1 MHQDYKKFLNSI
13 LIPLVLVLILWSV
26 KLFEVISGIRLYFFG
41 VYPREWS
48 GFLGIF
54 TSPFVHGT
62 WGHLASN
69 TLPLLILTSIMALF
83 YRKAFLKSLVMITSV
98 DGILAWLFARP
109 SYHIGAS
116 GVVYGLI
123 AFVFWTGIF
132 KKNTKSVVLSLI
144 VLVLYAGSVESIF
157 PGVEKNI
164 SWESH
169 LFGAIVG
176 LITAFLLK
184 SVVEEDEKQF
194 HESPWSNDPSS
205 KSYFLPRDIFE
216 KTKIERY
223 YESLLRESNDLNA
236 GNKDL

>member
-1 MHQDYKKFLNSI
+1 MHQDYRKFLNLI
-13 LIPLVLVLILWSV
+13 LVPLTLVLVLWSA
-26 KLFEVISGIRLYFFG
+26 KLFEVISGIRLYFLG
-41 VYPREWS
+41 IYPREWS

-54 TSPFVHGT
+54 TSPWVHST

-69 TLPLLILTSIMALF
+69 TLPLLVLTTIMALF
-83 YRKAFLKSLVMITSV
+83 YKKAFYQSLVMILLGE
-98 DGILAWLFARP
+98 GIMVWLFARP

-116 GVVYGLI
+116 GVIYGLI

-132 KKNTKSVVLSLI
+132 KKNSKSIVLSLI

-169 LFGAIVG
+169 LFGGIIG

-184 SVVEEDEKQF
+184 SVVEDDEKQF
-194 HESPWSNDPSS
+194 HEPLWSNDPNS
-205 KSYFLPRDIFE
+205 KTYFLPRDAFE

-223 YESLLRESNDLNA
+223 YEALLNENDNF
-236 GNKDL
+236 NT

>member
-83 YRKAFLKSLVMITSV
+83 YRKAFLKSLVMIM
-98 DGILAWLFARP
+98 
-109 SYHIGAS
+109 
-116 GVVYGLI
+116 
-123 AFVFWTGIF
+123 
-132 KKNTKSVVLSLI
+132 
-144 VLVLYAGSVESIF
+144 
-157 PGVEKNI
+157 
-164 SWESH
+164 
-169 LFGAIVG
+169 
-176 LITAFLLK
+176 
-184 SVVEEDEKQF
+184 
-194 HESPWSNDPSS
+194 
-205 KSYFLPRDIFE
+205 
-216 KTKIERY
+216 
-223 YESLLRESNDLNA
+223 
-236 GNKDL
+236 

>member
-41 VYPREWS
+41 VYP
-48 GFLGIF
+48 
-54 TSPFVHGT
+54 FVHGT

-83 YRKAFLKSLVMITSV
+83 YRKAFLKSLVMIMLGE
-98 DGILAWLFARP
+98 GILVWLFARP

-132 KKNTKSVVLSLI
+132 KKNTKSVALI

-194 HESPWSNDPSS
+194 HESPWSDDPSS

>member
-83 YRKAFLKSLVMITSV
+83 YRKAFLKSLVMIMLGE
-98 DGILAWLFARP
+98 GILVWLFARP

-123 AFVFWTGIF
+123 AFVFWT
-132 KKNTKSVVLSLI
+132 
-144 VLVLYAGSVESIF
+144 VLYAGSVESIF

-194 HESPWSNDPSS
+194 HESPWSDDPSS